1 MKRKDILRNILDGG
15 IVAVVR
21 TSSPEGAERAVE
33 AVLNGGI
40 RVVEVTFTVPGATDV
55 IRRLAGTLGD
65 DVVLGAGTVT
75 SEERARAAID
85 AGATFIVAP
94 NTDAET
100 IRTAVSMDA
109 VAIPGALTPT
119 EVVAAVNA
127 GADAVKIFPASTF
140 GPLYITALRGPLPDV
155 HYCPTGGVDL
165 DNIPDYFAAGASMV
179 GIGGNLVD
187 KGLVADGNWAEIT
200 RRAQEFADAVQGART
215 QMERA

>member
-1 MKRKDILRNILDGG
+1 MKREDILRNILDGG

-55 IRRLAGTLGD
+55 IQRLAGTIGD

-75 SEERARAAID
+75 NEERARAAID

-100 IRTAVSMDA
+100 IRTAVNMDA

-127 GADAVKIFPASTF
+127 GADAVKIFPASAF
-140 GPLYITALRGPLPDV
+140 GPSYIKALRGPLPDV

-187 KGLVADGNWAEIT
+187 KGLVADGDWAEIT
-200 RRAQEFADAVQGART
+200 RRAQKFADAVQGART